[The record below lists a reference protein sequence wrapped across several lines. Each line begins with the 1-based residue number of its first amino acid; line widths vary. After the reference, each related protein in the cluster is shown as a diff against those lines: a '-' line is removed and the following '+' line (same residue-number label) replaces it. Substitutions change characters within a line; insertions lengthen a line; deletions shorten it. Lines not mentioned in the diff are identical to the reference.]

1 MSSYKLFNRQ
11 IVLLQISFMCPV
23 QSPLIGDKD
32 LYGEDHVLVV
42 EEEDE
47 EVGGAVPADYGF
59 NFFSSFIS

>member
-32 LYGEDHVLVV
+32 LYGGDHVRVV
-42 EEEDE
+42 EEDE
-47 EVGGAVPADYGF
+47 EEDVVGDSGIK
-59 NFFSSFIS
+59 FFSIFIS

>member
-32 LYGEDHVLVV
+32 LYGEDHVLAV
-42 EEEDE
+42 EEED
-47 EVGGAVPADYGF
+47 GDDDSGIK
-59 NFFSSFIS
+59 FFSIFIL